1 MIGYVLAGG
10 QSSRMGQSKAALR
23 LGGQTLVEIAA
34 RKLQPFCDDVVVVW
48 GERDLGPVGDR
59 TIRDLHPGCGPIG
72 GMEAAL
78 GDLREQGASW
88 AMFVPVDMPLV
99 PPRLLGSLVN
109 RWLTDPT
116 LRRVCLAEVGGRVQ
130 PLLSLLHAEIR
141 PYLQRSVAAGT
152 YKVAPA
158 LFAAAG
164 DLARTRGLAI
174 EDTLEIVRPEAADA
188 GLGWTPTAEERRTE
202 RLWFQ
207 NANTPAEF
215 QEMEQLLREPE
226 TQL

>member
-1 MIGYVLAGG
+1 
-10 QSSRMGQSKAALR
+10 MGEDKAALR

-34 RKLQPFCDDVVVVW
+34 GKLQPCCDDVVVVW

-59 TIRDLHPGCGPIG
+59 RIRDLHPGCGPIG

-78 GDLREQGASW
+78 ADLCQQSASW

-99 PPRLLGSLVN
+99 PPGLLGSLVN

-116 LRRVCLAEVGGRVQ
+116 RRRVCLAEVGGRVQ

-141 PYLQRSVAAGT
+141 PYLQRSVAAGI
-152 YKVAPA
+152 YKVAPV

-164 DLARTRGLAI
+164 DLARERDLAI
-174 EDTLEIVRPEAADA
+174 EDTLQIERPEAADA
-188 GLGWTPTAEERRTE
+188 GSGWTPTAEERRTE
-202 RLWFQ
+202 RLWFH

-215 QEMEQLLREPE
+215 GEIEQLLREPE